1 MLRLWGCLLCVMV
14 IPVQA
19 EIYKCTING
28 RTEFSDQPC
37 SEQAEKI
44 DLKVS
49 QPQQTAIEQQQAITA
64 TFEEES
70 RVTQIHSLNQ
80 HNDDLESEIIRL
92 EQQRDA
98 ELEELSARTYITE
111 DGRMATSEHGLFQR
125 MDEVEADYQQQLEQI
140 QQQIQKNKT
149 ALQGLYRNAPM
160 EQ

>member
-1 MLRLWGCLLCVMV
+1 MNRLCGCLLCVMV

-19 EIYKCTING
+19 EVYKCTVSG

-44 DLKVS
+44 ELKVT
-49 QPQQTAIEQQQAITA
+49 QPEQDAIERQQAITA

-70 RVTQIHSLNQ
+70 RVTEIHTLNQ
-80 HNDDLESEIIRL
+80 KNDHLAAEISRL
-92 EQQRDA
+92 ERQRDA

-125 MDEVEADYQQQLEQI
+125 MDEVEAHYQQQVEQI
-140 QQQIQKNKT
+140 QYQIRKNKT
-149 ALQGLYRNAPM
+149 ALQGLYRNAPV